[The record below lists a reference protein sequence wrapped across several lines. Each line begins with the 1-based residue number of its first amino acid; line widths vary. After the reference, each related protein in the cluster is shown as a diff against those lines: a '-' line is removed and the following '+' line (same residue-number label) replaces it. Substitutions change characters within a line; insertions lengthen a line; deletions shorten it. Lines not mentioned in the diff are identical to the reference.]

1 VSGDQPTP
9 VIGDPQAAPP
19 AAVRAA
25 DAAIAALA
33 AFNGPVTRAGRTA
46 GAWLIAAMVGLAVAP
61 IVTRALFDY
70 ALDWAEE
77 LARAT
82 LVWSVLTVL
91 PYAYRAGAHVAIDSF
106 AAALPPRLLL
116 AASLAINLLVVWV
129 AGIFFVESLQFWSR
143 GLTLVSQS
151 MGFRMAWIYAV
162 VPVSFALLILV
173 GLELTLRLA
182 RSFWRTDPDLVLA
195 GAVPGVRSAAGD
207 GGAG

>member
-1 VSGDQPTP
+1 VSGVPHAD
-9 VIGDPQAAPP
+9 AP

-25 DAAIAALA
+25 DGVAAALA
-33 AFNGPVTRAGRTA
+33 AFNGPVTRAGLTA
-46 GAWLIAAMVGLAVAP
+46 GALLIAAMVALAVAP

-106 AAALPPRLLL
+106 AGALPPRLLL
-116 AASLAINLLVVWV
+116 AASLAINVLVVWV

-143 GLTLVSQS
+143 GLTLVSQT

-162 VPVSFALLILV
+162 VPASFALLILV
-173 GLELTLRLA
+173 GVELTLRLA
-182 RSFWRTDPDLVLA
+182 RSFWRPDPDLVLA
-195 GAVPGVRSAAGD
+195 GAVPGVKSAAGD
-207 GGAG
+207 GGAE